1 MGFNFGAF
9 AGGLAKGGMDTYQ
22 MMEAIESQKKRD
34 ELVAMQTQEM
44 KAAAEERAAL
54 KEAAGVYGKVGTNDY
69 TSEMER
75 VAGRG
80 IGSVNSGAGGDDFD
94 RAVNESAAAV
104 ALENKARVEASR
116 AGLPTDDAATWQ
128 KAQADA
134 AGMKPALYTR
144 EQADAEYLA
153 KARGINP
160 EKALAIE
167 AQQMQVQAGRRDQ
180 KFDEE
185 FDAEKTKWNQ
195 QTANLMQRFDNALA
209 KDGANG
215 VIREIGPEFKRI
227 TGKPISLV
235 GNDVVVGTGKDAE
248 RIPAK
253 DLRGAFSSAM
263 EHHYTNGFAEHLVKK
278 GMFKNSSDAISYWQ
292 KAQEIGIAERGV
304 AVKEAVAP
312 SEIAKN
318 YGAAAMYGGGG
329 RGGGG
334 RGGKGGSAAGKA
346 ATAQQMVDDGL
357 APDLASAY
365 RIMASK
371 DARSDV
377 EQGWA
382 RTRLELEKAGMS
394 IPEIAKRKE
403 AFFAENGVAPQA
415 LADAMTSGV
424 DPRTG
429 KPFDPATAD
438 KLIADFNKKYPASK
452 VDRAD
457 LTWLKPKDKGA
468 SEKPS
473 TAIPTK
479 EKGPSDFYS
488 KEASDKR
495 KADRQARDA
504 AAAEEERKKREA
516 ADAESAKMR
525 SAIAA
530 DFNSK
535 YGR

>member
-9 AGGLAKGGMDTYQ
+9 AGGLAKGGVETYQ

-34 ELVAMQTQEM
+34 ELVAMQAQEM

-69 TSEMER
+69 GSEMER

-80 IGSVNSGAGGDDFD
+80 IGAVNSGAGGDEFD

-104 ALENKARVEASR
+104 ALENKARAEASR

-128 KAQADA
+128 KAKAEA
-134 AGMKPALYTR
+134 ATMKPALYSR
-144 EQADAEYLA
+144 EQADTDYLA
-153 KARGINP
+153 KVRGINP
-160 EKALAIE
+160 EKALAVE
-167 AQQMQVQAGRRDQ
+167 AQQMQVQAGRREQ
-180 KFDEE
+180 KFNEE

-195 QTANLMQRFDNALA
+195 QTATLLQRFDDALT

-215 VIREIGPEFKRI
+215 VIREIGPEFKKI
-227 TGKPISLV
+227 TGKQIALV
-235 GNDVVVGTGKDAE
+235 GNDIVVGTGKDAE

-263 EHHYTNGFAEHLVKK
+263 EHHYTSGFAEHLVKK

-292 KAQEIGIAERGV
+292 KAQEISIAERGV
-304 AVKEAVAP
+304 KVKEDVAP

-329 RGGGG
+329 RGG
-334 RGGKGGSAAGKA
+334 KGGAAGKA

-403 AFFAENGVAPQA
+403 AFYAENGVAPQA

-429 KPFDPATAD
+429 KAFDPASAD
-438 KLIADFNKKYPASK
+438 KLIADFNKKYPMSK
-452 VDRAD
+452 VDKAD
-457 LTWLKPKDKGA
+457 LTWVK
-468 SEKPS
+468 S
-473 TAIPTK
+473 K
-479 EKGPSDFYS
+479 EKGDSGKPASAIPAKEKGASDFYS

-516 ADAESAKMR
+516 ADAESAKIR